1 MVAPR
6 SLCSRQPKKQKLKPL
21 FLVHRLLVISVAF
34 GCCSVFVQFSKTL
47 SECVRSLVK
56 EFILTNGPQLEL
68 RLLHLE
74 VSVLVWLWLIVVGL
88 VPFPLD

>member
-1 MVAPR
+1 M
-6 SLCSRQPKKQKLKPL
+6 
-21 FLVHRLLVISVAF
+21 
-34 GCCSVFVQFSKTL
+34 
-47 SECVRSLVK
+47 K